1 MFFAVA
7 LLLKFI
13 LQLRFPR
20 NVSILTEAS
29 RLYVM
34 YDLLSKFNGVLV
46 DDRLDILHKAIAYFF
61 LTFVE
66 FFVKLVMVFQASMHQ
81 G

>member
-1 MFFAVA
+1 
-7 LLLKFI
+7 
-13 LQLRFPR
+13 
-20 NVSILTEAS
+20 
-29 RLYVM
+29 M

-66 FFVKLVMVFQASMHQ
+66 FFVKVVMVFQASMHQ